1 MIPQEWT
8 KGLSRLL
15 EVMKKQIW
23 TFGNAVIYVCLI
35 FSFHSKQVYNP
46 ESVYFW
52 YFCLLAS
59 SLYLLSNMM
68 ELDGRSEEQ

>member
-35 FSFHSKQVYNP
+35 FSFHSEQVYRLQSGIRVFLP
-46 ESVYFW
+46 PR
-52 YFCLLAS
+52 LK
-59 SLYLLSNMM
+59 SLFVIKH
-68 ELDGRSEEQ
+68 DGRSEEQ